1 MPLVCC
7 KGIAVKYSYAVAEHL
22 FIVELPA
29 GKENWIEDLVQC
41 YAPFLVTTHDEDKA
55 LFELS
60 AELGDIVTPSSPYQH
75 VASVQPTD
83 LAFEVWR
90 NEKGDYAIIVSDEE
104 GTSKSLVYTDASFRK
119 ASVVISSDAA
129 KPSVLL
135 NNAIMLCYAF
145 AGAYEQTL
153 LVHASVPQIGT
164 TAFLFQGLSG
174 TGKSTHSHLWRTHIP
189 QVELLNDDNPVV
201 RIAEDGK
208 VSVWGT
214 PWSGKTPCYRN
225 VRCDLGGILRLQQ
238 SPENNIRRLR
248 PVEAFAS
255 LLSSCSTMLWDKS
268 SYNAICS
275 NVERVVG
282 LVPAYHLQCLPN
294 REAAELSHRYL
305 CAENNV

>member
-1 MPLVCC
+1 M
-7 KGIAVKYSYAVAEHL
+7 
-22 FIVELPA
+22 
-29 GKENWIEDLVQC
+29 
-41 YAPFLVTTHDEDKA
+41 
-55 LFELS
+55 
-60 AELGDIVTPSSPYQH
+60 
-75 VASVQPTD
+75 
-83 LAFEVWR
+83 
-90 NEKGDYAIIVSDEE
+90 
-104 GTSKSLVYTDASFRK
+104 
-119 ASVVISSDAA
+119 
-129 KPSVLL
+129 
-135 NNAIMLCYAF
+135 
-145 AGAYEQTL
+145 
-153 LVHASVPQIGT
+153 
-164 TAFLFQGLSG
+164 
-174 TGKSTHSHLWRTHIP
+174 
-189 QVELLNDDNPVV
+189 

-275 NVERVVG
+275 KVERVVG
-282 LVPAYHLQCLPN
+282 LVPAYYLQCLPN

>member
-1 MPLVCC
+1 M
-7 KGIAVKYSYAVAEHL
+7 KYSYSVAQHTFL
-22 FIVELPA
+22 VSLPD
-29 GKENWIEDLVQC
+29 GRESWIEDLAQC
-41 YAPFLVTTHDEDKA
+41 YAPFLQSGQHENPV

-60 AELGDIVTPSSPYQH
+60 AELGDIVTPSAPYRH

-90 NEKGDYAIIVSDEE
+90 NEKGNYAIIVSDDE
-104 GTSKSLVYTDASFRK
+104 GTSKSLIYADASFRK
-119 ASVVISSDAA
+119 ASVVISYDTT

-153 LVHASVPQIGT
+153 LVHASVPQIGV

-174 TGKSTHSHLWRTHIP
+174 TGKSTHSQLWRTYIP

-201 RIAEDGK
+201 RIAADGSI
-208 VSVWGT
+208 SVWGT

-238 SPENNIRRLR
+238 SSENSIRRLR

-255 LLSSCSTMLWDKS
+255 LLASCSTMLWDKA
-268 SYNAICS
+268 SYSAICS
-275 NVERVVG
+275 TVEKVVG

-305 CAENNV
+305 CAESHV

>member
-1 MPLVCC
+1 M
-7 KGIAVKYSYAVAEHL
+7 KYSYSVAQHTFFVSIPDGRES
-22 FIVELPA
+22 
-29 GKENWIEDLVQC
+29 WIEDLAQC

-60 AELGDIVTPSSPYQH
+60 AELGDIVVPSAPYRH

-90 NEKGDYAIIVSDEE
+90 HEKEDYAIIVSDDE
-104 GTSKSLVYTDASFRK
+104 GTSKSLIYADASFRK
-119 ASVVISSDAA
+119 ASVVISPDTT

-174 TGKSTHSHLWRTHIP
+174 TGKSTHSQLWRTHIP

-201 RIAEDGK
+201 RIAADGSI
-208 VSVWGT
+208 SVWGT

-238 SPENNIRRLR
+238 SSENSIRRLR

-255 LLSSCSTMLWDKS
+255 LLASCSTMLWDKA
-268 SYNAICS
+268 SYSAICS
-275 NVERVVG
+275 TVEKVVG

-294 REAAELSHRYL
+294 REAAELSHRHL
-305 CAENNV
+305 CAESHV

>member
-1 MPLVCC
+1 M
-7 KGIAVKYSYAVAEHL
+7 KYSYSVAQHT
-22 FIVELPA
+22 FFVFLPD
-29 GKENWIEDLVQC
+29 GRESWIEDLAQC
-41 YAPFLVTTHDEDKA
+41 YAPFLQSGQHESPV

-60 AELGDIVTPSSPYQH
+60 AELGEIVAPSALYLH
-75 VASVQPTD
+75 ITSVQPTD

-90 NEKGDYAIIVSDEE
+90 NEKGNYAIIVSDDE
-104 GTSKSLVYTDASFRK
+104 GTSKSLIYADASFRK
-119 ASVVISSDAA
+119 ASVVISHDTT

-153 LVHASVPQIGT
+153 LVHASVPQIGV

-174 TGKSTHSHLWRTHIP
+174 TGKSTHSQLWRTHIP

-201 RIAEDGK
+201 RIAADGSI
-208 VSVWGT
+208 SVWGT

-238 SPENNIRRLR
+238 SSENSIRRLR

-255 LLSSCSTMLWDKS
+255 LLASCSTMLWDKA
-268 SYNAICS
+268 SYSAICS
-275 NVERVVG
+275 TVEKVVG

-294 REAAELSHRYL
+294 REAAELSHRHL
-305 CAENNV
+305 CAESHV

>member
-1 MPLVCC
+1 M
-7 KGIAVKYSYAVAEHL
+7 
-22 FIVELPA
+22 
-29 GKENWIEDLVQC
+29 
-41 YAPFLVTTHDEDKA
+41 

-60 AELGDIVTPSSPYQH
+60 AELGDIVTPSAPYRH

-90 NEKGDYAIIVSDEE
+90 HEKGDYAIIVSDAE
-104 GTSKSLVYTDASFRK
+104 GTSKSLIYADASFRK
-119 ASVVISSDAA
+119 ASVVISHDTT

-174 TGKSTHSHLWRTHIP
+174 TGKSTHSQLWRTHIP

-201 RIAEDGK
+201 RIAADGSI
-208 VSVWGT
+208 SVWGT

-238 SPENNIRRLR
+238 SSENSIRRLR

-255 LLSSCSTMLWDKS
+255 LLASCSTMLWDKA
-268 SYNAICS
+268 SYSAICS
-275 NVERVVG
+275 TVEKVVG

-294 REAAELSHRYL
+294 REAAELSHRHL
-305 CAENNV
+305 CAESHV

>member
-1 MPLVCC
+1 M
-7 KGIAVKYSYAVAEHL
+7 
-22 FIVELPA
+22 
-29 GKENWIEDLVQC
+29 
-41 YAPFLVTTHDEDKA
+41 
-55 LFELS
+55 
-60 AELGDIVTPSSPYQH
+60 
-75 VASVQPTD
+75 QPTD

-90 NEKGDYAIIVSDEE
+90 HEKGDYAIIVSDDE
-104 GTSKSLVYTDASFRK
+104 GTSKSLIYADASFRK
-119 ASVVISSDAA
+119 ASVVISHDTT

-174 TGKSTHSHLWRTHIP
+174 TGKSTHSQLWRTHIP

-201 RIAEDGK
+201 RITADGRI
-208 VSVWGT
+208 SVWGT

-238 SPENNIRRLR
+238 SSENIIRRLR

-255 LLSSCSTMLWDKS
+255 LLASCSTMLWDKA
-268 SYNAICS
+268 SYSAICS
-275 NVERVVG
+275 TVEKVVG

-294 REAAELSHRYL
+294 REAAELSHRHL
-305 CAENNV
+305 CAESHV